1 MVESKEGESSRAHE
15 SYNVTLGWHK
25 PGNSSL
31 KKNLERNKNLHKCLK
46 MSQGSTTIH
55 FLIFLQPL
63 RTSRDIFLQVFLV
76 PEGTMKEVPL
86 LWDYFPIMPQLHL

>member
-1 MVESKEGESSRAHE
+1 MFE
-15 SYNVTLGWHK
+15 NV
-25 PGNSSL
+25 PGVY
-31 KKNLERNKNLHKCLK
+31 
-46 MSQGSTTIH
+46 TIH

-86 LWDYFPIMPQLHL
+86 L